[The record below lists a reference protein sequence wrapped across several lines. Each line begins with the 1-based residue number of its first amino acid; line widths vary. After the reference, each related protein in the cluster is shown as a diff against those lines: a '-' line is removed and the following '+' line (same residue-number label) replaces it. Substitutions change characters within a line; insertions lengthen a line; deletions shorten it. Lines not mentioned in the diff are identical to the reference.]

1 MKALFVA
8 MLVSGLM
15 LAQGAIA
22 GEPAATSAQPAVAT
36 SGQQVGQ
43 GTAKVAPCDDKAPG
57 AKPCPKQ
64 ATTPATGS
72 TATPTAA
79 PAK

>member
-1 MKALFVA
+1 MKTLHAALLMTSLILAPMA
-8 MLVSGLM
+8 M
-15 LAQGAIA
+15 A
-22 GEPAATSAQPAVAT
+22 GEPATTSAQPAVAA
-36 SGQQVGQ
+36 SSQQAGQ
-43 GTAKVAPCDDKAPG
+43 GTAKVVPCDDKAPG

-64 ATTPATGS
+64 VASPATGS